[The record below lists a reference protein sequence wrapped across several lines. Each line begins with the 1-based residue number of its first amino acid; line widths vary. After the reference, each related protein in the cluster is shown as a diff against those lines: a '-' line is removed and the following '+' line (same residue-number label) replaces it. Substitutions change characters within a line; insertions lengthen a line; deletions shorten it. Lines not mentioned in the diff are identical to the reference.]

1 MFSKTTNPNYLINQ
15 KTNMLINISENELLT
30 YKSQVKQAVELRELK
45 KQYNKVNDELV
56 EIKSLLK
63 SLLQKDSI

>member
-1 MFSKTTNPNYLINQ
+1 
-15 KTNMLINISENELLT
+15 MLINISENELLT